1 MTARVLVVDD
11 VQSNRKLLKTRLSL
25 EYFEV
30 LTATNGPEAIAICE
44 RSECDIVLLDVR
56 MPGMDGFEVCR
67 RLRSAP
73 ATAHLPI
80 VLLTAFDRPADRVR
94 GLESGADDFLTK
106 PVDEIALIARVR
118 SLTRLKFSIDEL
130 RARAAHSGEPG
141 ASATTEILKVDP
153 LERGRLL
160 LVDEQRNSRERIQ
173 GALNPYRDVI
183 LADDPFEAPAIAR
196 KALTDLMIVSLGSG
210 AFDGLRLCS
219 QARSHERTRNLPILV
234 VADADDRPKVLRGL
248 ELGVNDYLTRP
259 IDRNE
264 LLARVSTNIR
274 QKLYADRL
282 RKSVQQSIEMAL
294 YDPLTGLNNRR
305 SFERRLPSM
314 IETARLRSA
323 ALTMMV
329 LDIDHFKRVND
340 TYGHDV
346 GDLVLKG
353 FGAGLEETVRGGD
366 LVCRLGG
373 EEFVV
378 VMPSA
383 DIDQAARMAER
394 LRTSTER
401 RDFALD
407 GAASAR
413 FHYGLDRSCGM
424 AGQLGLG
431 RALPSRRPGA
441 LSVKVGGPQSRYSR
455 RGVVTL
461 AHASH
466 LEHILMPRSAAAF
479 KSRASVG
486 ALRPMICFA
495 HSPIGRTRVVFEAAY
510 CSSGFWSRVSY

>member
-1 MTARVLVVDD
+1 MTARVLDVDD
-11 VQSNRKLLKTRLSL
+11 VRSNLKLLQTILSL

-30 LTATNGPEAIAICE
+30 LTATNGPDAIAICE
-44 RSECDIVLLDVR
+44 KGGCDIVLLDVK

-67 RLRSAP
+67 RLRTTP
-73 ATAHLPI
+73 ETAHLPV
-80 VLLTAFDRPADRVR
+80 VLLTALDRPADRVR

-118 SLTRLKFSIDEL
+118 SLVRLKFSIDEL
-130 RARAAHSGEPG
+130 RNRAAHG
-141 ASATTEILKVDP
+141 AEAGIAAPELDAS
-153 LERGRLL
+153 ERGGLL
-160 LVDEQRNSRERIQ
+160 LADERPTSSERIQ
-173 GALNPYRDVI
+173 GALSPYHDVI
-183 LADDPFEAPAIAR
+183 LASGPSEALAMAR
-196 KALTDLMIVSLGSG
+196 EATIDLMIVSLGSG

-219 QARSHERTRNLPILV
+219 QARSHERTRNLPILII
-234 VADADDRPKVLRGL
+234 ADPDDRPKVLRGL

-282 RKSVQQSIEMAL
+282 RQSVQQSIEMAL

-314 IETARLRSA
+314 IENARARSA

-353 FGAGLEETVRGGD
+353 FGAGLQETVRSGD
-366 LVCRLGG
+366 LICRLRG

-378 VMPSA
+378 VMPGV
-383 DIDQAARMAER
+383 DTTEAARIAER
-394 LRTSTER
+394 VRTNTER
-401 RDFALD
+401 RDFAID
-407 GAASAR
+407 GAAGPVSITVSI
-413 FHYGLDRSCGM
+413 GLAEWRENWDADELYRHADRAIYFSEWG
-424 AGQLGLG
+424 G
-431 RALPSRRPGA
+431 R
-441 LSVKVGGPQSRYSR
+441 
-455 RGVVTL
+455 
-461 AHASH
+461 
-466 LEHILMPRSAAAF
+466 
-479 KSRASVG
+479 
-486 ALRPMICFA
+486 
-495 HSPIGRTRVVFEAAY
+495 
-510 CSSGFWSRVSY
+510 